1 MGNQQATDAE
11 LGWLAGI
18 IDGEGYLGMNLESE
32 HNYRDGY
39 QTRRHSIKIEI
50 KVTNCDPEIVVKTAQ
65 IMQKLGVNPYI
76 RQPAVDLKPNHKVH
90 YEASI
95 KRMAPVKRVLEA
107 VRPYLVGSK
116 LERADI
122 ILKFIQLRTDN
133 PGVVNPAYADNA
145 KGRRGPRTI
154 KPYSEEELRLVDQ
167 CRALQSRKG
176 ASETTRANGAA
187 ILQQMKQR
195 VAKAEDDGRY
205 TGPVAIADFN
215 PI

>member
-18 IDGEGYLGMNLESE
+18 IDGEGYLGMNVESE
-32 HNYRDGY
+32 HNYRPTHH
-39 QTRRHSIKIEI
+39 TRQHSIKIEI

-107 VRPYLVGSK
+107 IRPYLVGSK
-116 LERADI
+116 AERADI
-122 ILKFIQLRTDN
+122 ILRFIQLRSDN
-133 PGVVNPAYADNA
+133 PGIANPAYADNA

-154 KPYSEEELRLVDQ
+154 KPYSDEELRLVDQ

-176 ASETTRANGAA
+176 ASEATRANGAA
-187 ILQQMKQR
+187 ILLAMKQR
-195 VAKAEDDGRY
+195 IVK
-205 TGPVAIADFN
+205 
-215 PI
+215 